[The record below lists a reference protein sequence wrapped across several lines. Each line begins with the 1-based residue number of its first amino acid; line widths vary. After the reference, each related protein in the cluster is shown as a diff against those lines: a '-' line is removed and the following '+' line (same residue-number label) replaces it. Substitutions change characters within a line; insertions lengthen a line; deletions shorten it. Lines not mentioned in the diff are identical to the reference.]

1 MKLMVLDGNSLVN
14 RAFFGIKLLTTKDG
28 RYTNAI
34 YGFQNILL
42 NLLAAHKPDAVAI
55 AWDERAPTFRH
66 TAYDGYK
73 ATRHGMP
80 EELAQQMPVLKE
92 LLTDLGFVQVSK
104 AGWEADDILGT
115 LAAACEAAGGTTLL
129 ATGDRDSLQLVDDA
143 TTVLLATNKETI
155 PMDPAAIREKYGIEP
170 PQLIDVK
177 SLMGDASDNIPGVP
191 GIGEKTALALISKFG
206 SLQGVYDNIDDKA
219 VKPGQRAKLT
229 ANRDKADLSYMLGTI
244 RKDAP
249 IETDPAAYL
258 RQPGDP
264 AAAAQ
269 LLAAL
274 EMHKLVDR
282 WGLNG
287 GTAPAP
293 SENAAPLETVEPSPL
308 PLLLEGRFYAARNAD
323 GDWYLV
329 QGQDVYLP
337 DTDRLA
343 AILDS
348 GAELWAF
355 DAKPLYRLAL
365 EHGGIGSAL
374 RFDGK
379 LAAYLLNPSA
389 SGYEV
394 HSLAAEYGVHAAFAC
409 EAAPDAGVLAGLCD
423 TLAAA
428 LDESGQRKLLDEMEL
443 PLARVLADM
452 ERIGFAIDADGIR
465 AFGDSLRSELD
476 GILHNIYTEVG
487 YEFNVNS
494 PKKLGEALFDKL
506 GLPPRKKN
514 ARGYSTDAETLESLR
529 PYNQVIDEILK
540 YRTYAKLLSTY
551 VDGLL
556 NAEAADGRVHSTFI
570 QTEARTGRISSTEP
584 NLQNIPVRME
594 LGREIRKLF
603 VPREGCVLVDADYSQ
618 IELRVLAHMSNDKN
632 LIQAYRQA
640 EADRAAA
647 EELLSDPEMRELA
660 QEELTAA
667 REEMERLRQELKL
680 LLLPKDPNDRKNVIL
695 EIRGGVGGEESALF
709 AHSLLRMYTM
719 YAESRGWKL
728 EIASINETELGGVKD
743 CSAVIEGDG
752 AWSRLKFES
761 GVHRVQRVPE
771 TESGGRIHTSA
782 ATVAVLPEMEPV
794 DVELNPAD
802 IEMQV
807 YRASGAGG
815 QHVNKTSSAVR
826 LIHKPTGTVVECQQE
841 RSQFQNRDKAMRLLA
856 SRLYEAEQ
864 EKVEGAYT
872 AQRRRQVGT
881 GMRNERIRTYNFPQG
896 RVTDHRIG
904 LTLYRLESV
913 MDGDLDEII
922 DALVTADQAERLRS
936 QGTD

>member
-1 MKLMVLDGNSLVN
+1 MKLMILDGNSIVN
-14 RAFFGIKLLTTKDG
+14 RAFYGIRMLNAPDG
-28 RYTNAI
+28 TPTNAV
-34 YGFQNILL
+34 YGFLTIFQRILEL
-42 NLLAAHKPDAVAI
+42 ERPQAVCVAF
-55 AWDERAPTFRH
+55 DVHAPTFRH
-66 TAYDGYK
+66 EQYALYK
-73 ATRHGMP
+73 AQRKPMP
-80 EELAQQMPVLKE
+80 EELVVQMPLLKQTLDCMGIRRLE
-92 LLTDLGFVQVSK
+92 L
-104 AGWEADDILGT
+104 AGWEADDLLGT
-115 LAAACEAAGGTTLL
+115 VARRCEAAGW
-129 ATGDRDSLQLVDDA
+129 ACEIVTGDKDSLQLITD
-143 TTVLLATNKETI
+143 TTHVCHVKTRMGQTETI
-155 PMDPAAIREKYGIEP
+155 EYTPEVFRAEYGFDPIHM
-170 PQLIDVK
+170 IDLK
-177 SLMGDASDNIPGVP
+177 ALMGDSSDNIPGVP

-282 WGLNG
+282 WSLNG

-308 PLLLEGRFYAARNAD
+308 PLLLEGRFYAARNGD

-494 PKKLGEALFDKL
+494 PKQLGEALFDKL

-529 PYNQVIDEILK
+529 PYSPVIDEILK

-584 NLQNIPVRME
+584 NLQNIPIRTE
-594 LGREIRKLF
+594 LGSRLRGYF
-603 VPREGCVLVDADYSQ
+603 VAGEGETLVDADYSQ
-618 IELRVLAHMSNDKN
+618 IELRILAHITGDEHMQ
-632 LIQAYRQA
+632 QAFLNGADIHRSTAAKIYHISESEVTPQLRSA
-640 EADRAAA
+640 SKAINFGIMYGKGAYSLSKDLGIPVKEADTFLKTYLDTFPKVDGYMKDCIAHAKDKGYVETLFGRRRA
-647 EELLSDPEMRELA
+647 LPELA
-660 QEELTAA
+660 SSNFQVRASGERMARNTPIQGTAA
-667 REEMERLRQELKL
+667 DIIKLAMVHVWQRLRDEKLQARLLLQVHDELIVEAPEEEIDEVKRILKEEME
-680 LLLPKDPNDRKNVIL
+680 NVVHYSVPLTTEVSVGKTWL
-695 EIRGGVGGEESALF
+695 E
-709 AHSLLRMYTM
+709 AH
-719 YAESRGWKL
+719 
-728 EIASINETELGGVKD
+728 
-743 CSAVIEGDG
+743 
-752 AWSRLKFES
+752 
-761 GVHRVQRVPE
+761 
-771 TESGGRIHTSA
+771 
-782 ATVAVLPEMEPV
+782 
-794 DVELNPAD
+794 
-802 IEMQV
+802 
-807 YRASGAGG
+807 
-815 QHVNKTSSAVR
+815 
-826 LIHKPTGTVVECQQE
+826 
-841 RSQFQNRDKAMRLLA
+841 
-856 SRLYEAEQ
+856 
-864 EKVEGAYT
+864 
-872 AQRRRQVGT
+872 
-881 GMRNERIRTYNFPQG
+881 
-896 RVTDHRIG
+896 
-904 LTLYRLESV
+904 
-913 MDGDLDEII
+913 
-922 DALVTADQAERLRS
+922 
-936 QGTD
+936 

>member
-66 TAYDGYK
+66 TADDGYK

-143 TTVLLATNKETI
+143 TTVLLATNKETL

-206 SLQGVYDNIDDKA
+206 SLQGVYDNIEDKA
-219 VKPGQRAKLT
+219 VKPSQRAKLT

-249 IETDPAAYL
+249 IESDPAAYV
-258 RQPGDP
+258 RRPGDP

-274 EMHKLVDR
+274 EMHKMVAR
-282 WGLNG
+282 WGLEEG
-287 GTAPAP
+287 AAPAAAD
-293 SENAAPLETVEPSPL
+293 AAPLEIVEPSPL
-308 PLLLEGRFYAARNAD
+308 PLLLGGRFYAAQRASKE
-323 GDWYLV
+323 GGSTWYLV

-337 DTDRLA
+337 DADRLA
-343 AILDS
+343 AILD
-348 GAELWAF
+348 GDVEIWAF

-365 EHGGIGSAL
+365 EHGGIGKAL

-394 HSLAAEYGVHAAFAC
+394 HSLAAEYGVHADFTC

-423 TLAAA
+423 ALAAA
-428 LDESGQRKLLDEMEL
+428 LDESDQRKLLDEMEL

-452 ERIGFAIDADGIR
+452 ERIGFAVDADGIR
-465 AFGDSLRSELD
+465 AFGDSLRGELN
-476 GILHNIYTEVG
+476 GILNNIYTEVG

-494 PKKLGEALFDKL
+494 PKQLGEALFDKL

-529 PYNQVIDEILK
+529 PYSPVIDEILK
-540 YRTYAKLLSTY
+540 YRTYSKLLSTY

-556 NAEAADGRVHSTFI
+556 NATAADGRVHSTFI

-584 NLQNIPVRME
+584 NLQNIPIRTE
-594 LGREIRKLF
+594 LGSRLRGYF
-603 VPREGCVLVDADYSQ
+603 VAGQGETLVDADYSQ
-618 IELRVLAHMSNDKN
+618 IELRILAHITGDEHMQ
-632 LIQAYRQA
+632 QAFLNGADIHRSTAAKIYHIPESEVTPQLRSA
-640 EADRAAA
+640 SKAINFGIMYGKGAFSLGKDLGISVKEADAFLKTYLDTFPKVDGYMKDCIAHAKDKGYVETLFGRRRA
-647 EELLSDPEMRELA
+647 LPELA
-660 QEELTAA
+660 SSNFQVRASGERMARNTPIQGTAA
-667 REEMERLRQELKL
+667 DIIKLAMVHVWQRLRDEKLQARLLLQVHDELIVEAPDAEIDEVKRILKEEME
-680 LLLPKDPNDRKNVIL
+680 NVVHYSVPL
-695 EIRGGVGGEESALF
+695 
-709 AHSLLRMYTM
+709 T
-719 YAESRGWKL
+719 
-728 EIASINETELGGVKD
+728 TE
-743 CSAVIEGDG
+743 
-752 AWSRLKFES
+752 
-761 GVHRVQRVPE
+761 
-771 TESGGRIHTSA
+771 
-782 ATVAVLPEMEPV
+782 
-794 DVELNPAD
+794 
-802 IEMQV
+802 
-807 YRASGAGG
+807 
-815 QHVNKTSSAVR
+815 
-826 LIHKPTGTVVECQQE
+826 
-841 RSQFQNRDKAMRLLA
+841 
-856 SRLYEAEQ
+856 
-864 EKVEGAYT
+864 
-872 AQRRRQVGT
+872 VGT
-881 GMRNERIRTYNFPQG
+881 GKTWLAA
-896 RVTDHRIG
+896 H
-904 LTLYRLESV
+904 
-913 MDGDLDEII
+913 
-922 DALVTADQAERLRS
+922 
-936 QGTD
+936 